1 MTEQGSGL
9 RFDIY
14 ERVHLPE
21 GLDGIEELEEAE
33 LVPHIQVVEED
44 DYAVIKG
51 NLWLTGAYRG
61 DSGLSGQTLE
71 HLIPV
76 EITMPQNR
84 ISRLEDV
91 RVEIDQF
98 DVELLT
104 GRSLN
109 VTGVL
114 SLHGL
119 EMLSYTE
126 RADEEGSEEE
136 TVFSYEIPVP
146 DRAYAAVR
154 SEEPAG
160 KAEENENAGLV
171 ENAENEENE
180 EPEGFAVDPAIQE
193 WVVEEA
199 DNLQPLF
206 VQPEA
211 EKPKKAA
218 PAAEDKTNS
227 DNGGLF
233 GNPVFTG
240 ESETE
245 NAENE
250 NPPGLWGAEA
260 AENEA
265 AEPADRQEVKVAIS
279 AKPNEL
285 SHLHALVRPE
295 APASTAENVKE
306 PAVSASEAVEW
317 KKLFIREKEVGAF
330 KRMRIC
336 IVQKE
341 ETIEDIAD
349 RYKLSARELAFYNQL
364 GGQPVGEGQVLVIP
378 S

>member
-1 MTEQGSGL
+1 MTEPGSGL

-61 DSGLSGQTLE
+61 DSGSTGQPLE

-104 GRSLN
+104 DRSLN

-119 EMLSYTE
+119 EMLSNADGAEE
-126 RADEEGSEEE
+126 RGSDEE
-136 TVFSYEIPVP
+136 TVFAYDIP
-146 DRAYAAVR
+146 AA
-154 SEEPAG
+154 EEPADEEVR
-160 KAEENENAGLV
+160 AEEPKAAKEKVKEKAK
-171 ENAENEENE
+171 ENEL
-180 EPEGFAVDPAIQE
+180 DPALEGVTLDPGILE
-193 WVVEEA
+193 WSEEEMDSLA
-199 DNLQPLF
+199 PLA
-206 VQPEA
+206 VSPEKQTEPNA
-211 EKPKKAA
+211 ASALEDKAA
-218 PAAEDKTNS
+218 KGGGGFFSFT
-227 DNGGLF
+227 GLF
-233 GNPVFTG
+233 G
-240 ESETE
+240 ESEPEQET
-245 NAENE
+245 
-250 NPPGLWGAEA
+250 EA
-260 AENEA
+260 AEEKAVPAFAESA
-265 AEPADRQEVKVAIS
+265 AEYEPEPVDRQELKVAIS
-279 AKPNEL
+279 AKPSEL
-285 SHLHALVRPE
+285 SPLHNLVRP
-295 APASTAENVKE
+295 PAKVPVEETAREND
-306 PAVSASEAVEW
+306 VSAAEAVEW
-317 KKLFIREKEVGAF
+317 KNLFIRESEANAF

-341 ETIEDIAD
+341 ETIEEIAD

-364 GGQPVGEGQVLVIP
+364 GGQQVAEGQVLIIP